1 MCLIGQLHKKL
12 GIHLFL
18 KFAYHQFRQEVSYL
32 KKQATAVRWLSCYIA
47 KNSCFIVKLR
57 RRSQNSLHISL
68 EHLLSFC
75 GAILRQYNINFTISF
90 NQNHSTTPLSSADL
104 YFDWWKEKQ
113 TFEIFIVVQSYDG
126 NIHSINVN
134 VLGYICSYTSKSGQQ
149 NFHFPCWRL
158 KPTNFAVSSLQK
170 CSPKNMC
177 CIIAG
182 LIPLKQAN

>member
-1 MCLIGQLHKKL
+1 MCLICRLCEKL

-75 GAILRQYNINFTISF
+75 HTILRQYSRNCDLL
-90 NQNHSTTPLSSADL
+90 QYLSTKLGNLGLMASVWVCHLCPSVPRTETP
-104 YFDWWKEKQ
+104 
-113 TFEIFIVVQSYDG
+113 SY
-126 NIHSINVN
+126 V
-134 VLGYICSYTSKSGQQ
+134 TK
-149 NFHFPCWRL
+149 
-158 KPTNFAVSSLQK
+158 
-170 CSPKNMC
+170 M
-177 CIIAG
+177 
-182 LIPLKQAN
+182 

>member
-1 MCLIGQLHKKL
+1 M
-12 GIHLFL
+12 
-18 KFAYHQFRQEVSYL
+18 SYL
-32 KKQATAVRWLSCYIA
+32 KKQATAVCWLSCYIA

-57 RRSQNSLHISL
+57 RRSQNLLNISL
-68 EHLLSFC
+68 KHLHSSC
-75 GAILRQYNINFTISF
+75 GTILRQYNINFAISF
-90 NQNHSTTPLSSADL
+90 NQNHSTTPLSTVEL